1 MLVGF
6 SLFFFLFEMGLRAN
20 KRSSL
25 FGSPKKK
32 KKVPNNGRGLL
43 WGFGVVLL
51 GFGDLGA
58 SVSGAF
64 SIPGLHSPTS
74 YFKTHKNK
82 VHRGSTGVKW
92 GLKQSKRVINGV
104 GIWAISIAG

>member
-1 MLVGF
+1 
-6 SLFFFLFEMGLRAN
+6 MGLRAK

-25 FGSPKKK
+25 FGSPKKI
-32 KKVPNNGRGLL
+32 KVPNNGRGLL

-51 GFGDLGA
+51 EFGDLRA

-82 VHRGSTGVKW
+82 VHRGSTRVKW
-92 GLKQSKRVINGV
+92 GSKLKQSNRVN
-104 GIWAISIAG
+104 